1 MQNKGVRDG
10 ERAHLFL
17 LNVAIWM
24 YHCRPL
30 TRPLLL
36 CCNRRH
42 LCMSR
47 QYAQKTMNQ
56 LGRLRYT
63 SDPSHVLQH
72 IEQQQ
77 RCNWDSGWS

>member
-10 ERAHLFL
+10 ERANLFL

-47 QYAQKTMNQ
+47 QYAQKTMSP
-56 LGRLRYT
+56 LTKLKYA
-63 SDPSHVLQH
+63 SDPGHIPQH
-72 IEQQQ
+72 IVQQW
-77 RCNWDSGWS
+77 CN